1 MALSFTQ
8 VPPPTML
15 CRSALTLG
23 PTLLDPFGCLLSFP
37 MKLPCLSFRDSL
49 CLEQRYLLPLLRL
62 CHALEM
68 PVPPQ
73 SLSGQRSHSVFAIW
87 EGPYLISQGGAQQA
101 GGGQGEGLWLFL
113 FVGHSPL
120 VSHIFC
126 FYQAVEK
133 PSCLTCSGL

>member
-1 MALSFTQ
+1 M
-8 VPPPTML
+8 
-15 CRSALTLG
+15 
-23 PTLLDPFGCLLSFP
+23 
-37 MKLPCLSFRDSL
+37 
-49 CLEQRYLLPLLRL
+49 
-62 CHALEM
+62 
-68 PVPPQ
+68 PPQ

-87 EGPYLISQGGAQQA
+87 EGPYLVTQGGAPQA

-133 PSCLTCSGL
+133 QSCLTCIGL